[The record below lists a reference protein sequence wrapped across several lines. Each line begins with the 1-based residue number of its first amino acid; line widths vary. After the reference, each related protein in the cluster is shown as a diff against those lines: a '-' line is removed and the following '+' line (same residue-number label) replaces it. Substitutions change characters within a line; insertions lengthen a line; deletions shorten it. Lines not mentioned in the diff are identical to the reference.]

1 MASKKSILH
10 LQALRNLLTSMALHG
25 ISISTSSIVRVF
37 LIALFFWLAY
47 TVRATLLLIFISFIL
62 ATIMSPLVAH
72 AEKYKIPRALTVAAI
87 YFLALGIVVGIGWT
101 LAPLLIFEI
110 TQIAQN
116 FGQYWDKVI
125 AFLPWGVEANIKD
138 VVQNNVNSIANAAK
152 TGLAVTISSVLS
164 TVKGFVS
171 VVGSFIIVVV
181 LAFYFVAEEKSIKRG
196 LLRVLP
202 VKQVPLA
209 DRLITNFQFWLGGWA
224 RGQIILSVIIAA
236 CVYIALT
243 IIGVPYA
250 FALALLAGLLEFIP
264 YAGPIFSGIFG
275 VFFALTVS
283 PTIALVTAGAYYVIQ
298 VLENNVI
305 VPKVMQKAA
314 GVNPVLSF
322 IMILISF
329 EALGVIGVF
338 LGVPIASIIMAIA
351 ESVDPSDSDV

>member
-1 MASKKSILH
+1 
-10 LQALRNLLTSMALHG
+10 
-25 ISISTSSIVRVF
+25 
-37 LIALFFWLAY
+37 
-47 TVRATLLLIFISFIL
+47 
-62 ATIMSPLVAH
+62 
-72 AEKYKIPRALTVAAI
+72 
-87 YFLALGIVVGIGWT
+87 
-101 LAPLLIFEI
+101 
-110 TQIAQN
+110 
-116 FGQYWDKVI
+116 
-125 AFLPWGVEANIKD
+125 
-138 VVQNNVNSIANAAK
+138 
-152 TGLAVTISSVLS
+152 VLS
-164 TVKGFVS
+164 TVAGFVN

-181 LAFYFVAEEKSIKRG
+181 LAFYFVAEEKNLKKG

-202 VKQVPLA
+202 VKHVPLA
-209 DRLITNFQFWLGGWA
+209 DRLITNFQYWLGGWA
-224 RGQIILSVIIAA
+224 RGQIILSLIIGA

-283 PTIALVTAGAYYVIQ
+283 PTIALITALAYYVIQ

-322 IMILISF
+322 IMILIAF

-338 LGVPIASIIMAIA
+338 LGVPIASIIMAIT
-351 ESVDPSDSDV
+351 ESVDPSDSNV

>member
-1 MASKKSILH
+1 MAQHGVSI
-10 LQALRNLLTSMALHG
+10 T
-25 ISISTSSIVRVF
+25 TSSIVRVF
-37 LIALFFWLAY
+37 LVAFAFWLAY
-47 TVRATLLLIFISFIL
+47 SVRATLLLIFVAFIL
-62 ATIMSPLVAH
+62 ATIMSPFATR
-72 AEKYKIPRALTVAAI
+72 AEKHKIPRGFT
-87 YFLALGIVVGIGWT
+87 VGIIYLVAFAALLGVGWS
-101 LAPLLIFEI
+101 LMPLLVLEI

-125 AFLPWGVEANIKD
+125 AFLPWGMGASIKG
-138 VVQNNVNSIANAAK
+138 VVQNNLNTIADAAK
-152 TGLAVTISSVLS
+152 TGLSVTVSSVIS
-164 TVKGFVS
+164 TVKGFVD
-171 VVGSFIIVVV
+171 VIGSFFIVIV
-181 LAFYFVAEEKSIKRG
+181 LAFYFVTEERSIKRG

-209 DRLITNFQFWLGGWA
+209 DRLITNLQFWLGGWA
-224 RGQIILSVIIAA
+224 RGQIILSVIIGV
-236 CVYIALT
+236 CVYIALSL
-243 IIGVPYA
+243 IGVPYA

-283 PTIALVTAGAYYVIQ
+283 PAIALITAIAYYIIQ
-298 VLENNVI
+298 SLENNII

-322 IMILISF
+322 VMILLAF

-351 ESVDPSDSDV
+351 ESIDPTDHIV

>member
-1 MASKKSILH
+1 MA
-10 LQALRNLLTSMALHG
+10 QHG
-25 ISISTSSIVRVF
+25 VSISTSSIIRVF
-37 LIALFFWLAY
+37 LVAIFFWLAY
-47 TVRATLLLIFISFIL
+47 TVRATLLLVLISFIL
-62 ATIMSPLVAH
+62 ATIMGPIAKWGEVR
-72 AEKYKIPRALTVAAI
+72 KIPRGISVAII
-87 YFLALGIVVGIGWT
+87 YLLVFGIILGVGWT
-101 LAPLLIFEI
+101 LAPLLVFEI

-116 FGQYWDKVI
+116 FGGYWDKAV
-125 AFLPWGVEANIKD
+125 AYLPLGLGENIKD
-138 VVQNNVNSIANAAK
+138 VVQNNLNSIADAAK
-152 TGLAVTISSVLS
+152 TGIAVTLSSVLS
-164 TVKGFVS
+164 TVKGFVN

-181 LAFYFVAEEKSIKRG
+181 LAFYFVSEERSLKKG

-202 VKQVPLA
+202 VKHVPLVE
-209 DRLITNFQFWLGGWA
+209 RLITNLQFWLGGWA
-224 RGQIILSVIIAA
+224 RGQIILSLIIGA

-283 PTIALVTAGAYYVIQ
+283 PTIALVTALAYYVIQ

-338 LGVPIASIIMAIA
+338 LGVPIASMIMAIA
-351 ESVDPSDSDV
+351 ESVDPTESNV

>member
-1 MASKKSILH
+1 
-10 LQALRNLLTSMALHG
+10 
-25 ISISTSSIVRVF
+25 
-37 LIALFFWLAY
+37 
-47 TVRATLLLIFISFIL
+47 VRATLLLVFISFIL
-62 ATIMSPLVAH
+62 ATIMNPLAAR
-72 AEKYKIPRALTVAAI
+72 AEKYKIPRGLTVAALYLI
-87 YFLALGIVVGIGWT
+87 AFGALIGVGWS
-101 LAPLLIFEI
+101 LAPLLIFQI
-110 TQIAQN
+110 SQIAQN
-116 FGQYWDKVI
+116 FGGYWDKAV
-125 AFLPWGVEANIKD
+125 AFLPWGIEANIKD
-138 VVQNNVNSIANAAK
+138 VVQNNLNSIASAAK
-152 TGLAVTISSVLS
+152 TGLSVTISSVLS
-164 TVKGFVS
+164 TVAGFVN

-181 LAFYFVAEEKSIKRG
+181 LAFYFVAEEKNLKKG

-202 VKQVPLA
+202 VKHVPLA
-209 DRLITNFQFWLGGWA
+209 DRLITNFQYWLGGWA
-224 RGQIILSVIIAA
+224 RGQIILSLIIGA

-283 PTIALVTAGAYYVIQ
+283 PTIALITALAYYVIQ

-322 IMILISF
+322 IMILIAF

-338 LGVPIASIIMAIA
+338 LGVPIASIIMAIT
-351 ESVDPSDSDV
+351 ESVDPSDSNV

>member
-1 MASKKSILH
+1 MA
-10 LQALRNLLTSMALHG
+10 QHG
-25 ISISTSSIVRVF
+25 VSISTSTIFRVF
-37 LIALFFWLAY
+37 FVALIFWLAY
-47 TVRATLLLIFISFIL
+47 TVRATLLLVFISFIL
-62 ATIMSPLVAH
+62 ATIMNPLAAR
-72 AEKYKIPRALTVAAI
+72 AEKYKIPRGLTVAALYLI
-87 YFLALGIVVGIGWT
+87 AFGALIGVGWS
-101 LAPLLIFEI
+101 LAPLLIFQI
-110 TQIAQN
+110 SQIAQN
-116 FGQYWDKVI
+116 FGGYWDKAV
-125 AFLPWGVEANIKD
+125 AFLPWGIEANIKD
-138 VVQNNVNSIANAAK
+138 VVQNNLNSIASAAK
-152 TGLAVTISSVLS
+152 TGLSVTISSVLS
-164 TVKGFVS
+164 TVAGFVN

-181 LAFYFVAEEKSIKRG
+181 LAFYFVAEEKNLKKG

-202 VKQVPLA
+202 VKHVPLA
-209 DRLITNFQFWLGGWA
+209 DRLITNFQYWLGGWA
-224 RGQIILSVIIAA
+224 RGQIILSLIIGA

-283 PTIALVTAGAYYVIQ
+283 PTIALITALAYYVIQ

-322 IMILISF
+322 IMILIAF

-338 LGVPIASIIMAIA
+338 LGVPIASIIMAIT
-351 ESVDPSDSDV
+351 ESVDPSDSNV

>member
-1 MASKKSILH
+1 MA
-10 LQALRNLLTSMALHG
+10 QHG
-25 ISISTSSIVRVF
+25 VSISTSTIFRVF
-37 LIALFFWLAY
+37 FVALIFWLAY
-47 TVRATLLLIFISFIL
+47 TVRATLLLVFISFIL
-62 ATIMSPLVAH
+62 ATIMNPLAAR
-72 AEKYKIPRALTVAAI
+72 AEKYKIPRGLTVAALYLI
-87 YFLALGIVVGIGWT
+87 AFGALIGVGWS
-101 LAPLLIFEI
+101 LAPLLIFQI
-110 TQIAQN
+110 SQIAQN
-116 FGQYWDKVI
+116 FGGYWDKAF
-125 AFLPWGVEANIKD
+125 AFLPWGIEANIKD
-138 VVQNNVNSIANAAK
+138 VVQNNLNSIASAAK
-152 TGLAVTISSVLS
+152 TGLSVTISSVLS
-164 TVKGFVS
+164 TVAGFVN

-181 LAFYFVAEEKSIKRG
+181 LAFYFVAEEKNLKKG

-202 VKQVPLA
+202 VKHVPLA
-209 DRLITNFQFWLGGWA
+209 DRLITNFQYWLGGWA
-224 RGQIILSVIIAA
+224 RGQIILSLIIGA

-283 PTIALVTAGAYYVIQ
+283 PTIALITALAYYVIQ

-322 IMILISF
+322 IMILIAF

-338 LGVPIASIIMAIA
+338 LGVPIASIIMAIT
-351 ESVDPSDSDV
+351 ESVDPSDSNV

>member
-1 MASKKSILH
+1 MA
-10 LQALRNLLTSMALHG
+10 QHG
-25 ISISTSSIVRVF
+25 VSISTSTIFRVF
-37 LIALFFWLAY
+37 FVALIFWLAY
-47 TVRATLLLIFISFIL
+47 TVRATLLLVFISFIL
-62 ATIMSPLVAH
+62 ATIMNPLAAR
-72 AEKYKIPRALTVAAI
+72 AEKYKIPRGLTVAALYLI
-87 YFLALGIVVGIGWT
+87 AFGALIGVGWS
-101 LAPLLIFEI
+101 LAPLLIFQI
-110 TQIAQN
+110 SQIAQN
-116 FGQYWDKVI
+116 FGGYWDKAV
-125 AFLPWGVEANIKD
+125 AFLPWGIEADVKD
-138 VVQNNVNSIANAAK
+138 VVQNNLNSIASAAK
-152 TGLAVTISSVLS
+152 TGLSVTISSVLS
-164 TVKGFVS
+164 TVAGFVN

-181 LAFYFVAEEKSIKRG
+181 LAFYFVAEEKNLKKG

-202 VKQVPLA
+202 VKHVPLA
-209 DRLITNFQFWLGGWA
+209 DRLITNFQYWLGGWA
-224 RGQIILSVIIAA
+224 RGQIILSLIIGA

-283 PTIALVTAGAYYVIQ
+283 PTIALITALAYYVIQ

-322 IMILISF
+322 IMILIAF

-338 LGVPIASIIMAIA
+338 LGVPIASIIMAIT
-351 ESVDPSDSDV
+351 ESVDPSDSNV

>member
-1 MASKKSILH
+1 
-10 LQALRNLLTSMALHG
+10 MALQG
-25 ISISTSSIVRVF
+25 VSISTSSIVRAF
-37 LIALFFWLAY
+37 LIALLFWFIY
-47 TVRATLLLIFISFIL
+47 SVRSTLLLVFISFIL
-62 ATIMSPLVAH
+62 ATIMTPIVAR
-72 AEKYKIPRALTVAAI
+72 AEKYKVPRGITVAGI
-87 YFLALGIVVGIGWT
+87 YLLALGIVFGIGWT
-101 LAPLLIFEI
+101 LVPLLVLEI
-110 TQIAQN
+110 SQIAQN
-116 FGQYWDKVI
+116 FGEYWDKVI

-202 VKQVPLA
+202 VKHVPLA
-209 DRLITNFQFWLGGWA
+209 DRLITNLQYWLGGWA
-224 RGQIILSVIIAA
+224 RGQIILSVIIAI
-236 CVYIALT
+236 CVYIALS

-283 PTIALVTAGAYYVIQ
+283 PTIALITAGAYYVIQ

-322 IMILISF
+322 VMILISF
-329 EALGVIGVF
+329 EALGVVGVF
-338 LGVPIASIIMAIA
+338 LGVPIASIIMAITEA
-351 ESVDPSDSDV
+351 VDPSESNV

>member
-1 MASKKSILH
+1 
-10 LQALRNLLTSMALHG
+10 
-25 ISISTSSIVRVF
+25 V
-37 LIALFFWLAY
+37 
-47 TVRATLLLIFISFIL
+47 FISFIL
-62 ATIMSPLVAH
+62 ATIMNPLAAR
-72 AEKYKIPRALTVAAI
+72 AEKYKIPRGLTVAALYLI
-87 YFLALGIVVGIGWT
+87 AFGALIGVGWS
-101 LAPLLIFEI
+101 LAPLLIFQI
-110 TQIAQN
+110 SQIAQN
-116 FGQYWDKVI
+116 FGGYWDKAV
-125 AFLPWGVEANIKD
+125 AFLPWGIEANIKD
-138 VVQNNVNSIANAAK
+138 VVQNNLNSIASAAK
-152 TGLAVTISSVLS
+152 TGLSVTISSVLS
-164 TVKGFVS
+164 TVAGFVN

-181 LAFYFVAEEKSIKRG
+181 LAFYFVAEEKNLKKG

-202 VKQVPLA
+202 VKHVPLA
-209 DRLITNFQFWLGGWA
+209 DRLITNFQYWLGGWA
-224 RGQIILSVIIAA
+224 RGQIILSLIIGA

-283 PTIALVTAGAYYVIQ
+283 PTIALITALAYYVIQ

-322 IMILISF
+322 IMILIAF

-338 LGVPIASIIMAIA
+338 LGVPIASIIMAIT
-351 ESVDPSDSDV
+351 ESVDPSDSNV

>member
-1 MASKKSILH
+1 MA
-10 LQALRNLLTSMALHG
+10 QHG
-25 ISISTSSIVRVF
+25 VSISTSTIFRVF
-37 LIALFFWLAY
+37 FVALIFWLAY
-47 TVRATLLLIFISFIL
+47 TVRATLLLVFISFIL
-62 ATIMSPLVAH
+62 ATIMNPLAAR
-72 AEKYKIPRALTVAAI
+72 AEKYKIPRGLTVAALYLI
-87 YFLALGIVVGIGWT
+87 AFGALIGVGWS
-101 LAPLLIFEI
+101 LAPLLIFQI
-110 TQIAQN
+110 SQIAQN
-116 FGQYWDKVI
+116 FGGYWDKAV
-125 AFLPWGVEANIKD
+125 AFLPWGIEADVKD
-138 VVQNNVNSIANAAK
+138 VVQNNLNSIASAAK
-152 TGLAVTISSVLS
+152 TGLSVTISSVLS
-164 TVKGFVS
+164 TVAGFGN

-181 LAFYFVAEEKSIKRG
+181 LAFYFVAEEKNLKKG

-202 VKQVPLA
+202 VKHVPLA
-209 DRLITNFQFWLGGWA
+209 DRLITNFQYWLGGWA
-224 RGQIILSVIIAA
+224 RGQIILSLIIGA

-283 PTIALVTAGAYYVIQ
+283 PTIALITALAYYVIQ

-322 IMILISF
+322 IMILIAF

-338 LGVPIASIIMAIA
+338 LGVPIASIIMAIT
-351 ESVDPSDSDV
+351 ESVDPSDSNV

>member
-1 MASKKSILH
+1 MA
-10 LQALRNLLTSMALHG
+10 QHG
-25 ISISTSSIVRVF
+25 VTISTSTIFRVF
-37 LIALFFWLAY
+37 FVALIFWLAY
-47 TVRATLLLIFISFIL
+47 TVRATLLLVFISFIL
-62 ATIMSPLVAH
+62 ATIMNPLAAR
-72 AEKYKIPRALTVAAI
+72 AEKYKIPRGLTVAVL
-87 YFLALGIVVGIGWT
+87 YLLAFGALIGVGWS
-101 LAPLLIFEI
+101 LAPLLIFQI
-110 TQIAQN
+110 SQIAQN
-116 FGQYWDKVI
+116 FGDYWDKAV
-125 AFLPWGVEANIKD
+125 AFLPWGIEANIKD
-138 VVQNNVNSIANAAK
+138 VVQNNLNSIASAAK
-152 TGLAVTISSVLS
+152 TGLSVTISSVLS
-164 TVKGFVS
+164 TVAGFVN

-181 LAFYFVAEEKSIKRG
+181 LAFYFVAEEKNLKKG

-202 VKQVPLA
+202 VKHVPLA
-209 DRLITNFQFWLGGWA
+209 DRLITNFQYWLGGWA
-224 RGQIILSVIIAA
+224 RGQIILSLIIGA

-283 PTIALVTAGAYYVIQ
+283 PTIALITALAYYVIQ

-322 IMILISF
+322 IMILIAF

-338 LGVPIASIIMAIA
+338 LGVPIASIIMAIT
-351 ESVDPSDSDV
+351 ESVDPSDSNV